1 MHTPQIVEKSL
12 QEISYLETG
21 FKNFSA
27 NTKTIK
33 AWPELPRP
41 IGDLSVV

>member
-27 NTKTIK
+27 DTK
-33 AWPELPRP
+33 RR
-41 IGDLSVV
+41 G